1 MAEHRAHPYGR
12 AQRTQEQDTTTNTQN
27 AALPDVPPP
36 PSITNTY
43 EDTTPTDGQPS
54 HGEDT
59 YEDTTPPTATSTY
72 ISQPC
77 SLGSWRWDDNVEN
90 MAIWSCPDCLCAFRV
105 VRAFGCPPQAFHGGG
120 CIRFWPPSQSGMCR
134 SGCGVYWLE
143 TPNPQTPVNPLWDGV
158 GA

>member
-1 MAEHRAHPYGR
+1 MAEHRAHPCGR
-12 AQRTQEQDTTTNTQN
+12 AQRTEEQDTTTNTQN

-36 PSITNTY
+36 PSNTNTY
-43 EDTTPTDGQPS
+43 EDAMPTDGQPM
-54 HGEDT
+54 HGGAP
-59 YEDTTPPTATSTY
+59 YPIQSAATSAY

-77 SLGSWRWDDNVEN
+77 SLGSWRWDDSLEN
-90 MAIWSCPDCLCAFRV
+90 IAIWSCPDCLCAFRV

-143 TPNPQTPVNPLWDGV
+143 TPNPQTPASVPSN
-158 GA
+158 A